1 MKASVPF
8 GKKGEDLMPAEERKI
23 VIIGAGPAGL
33 TAALECL
40 RRGVGHVTVI
50 EQEDLVGGISRTV
63 AHNGNRM
70 DIGGHRFFSKSGEV
84 MDWWAGILPVE
95 GEGTPP
101 ASAET
106 LDRIILLRHRL
117 SRIFYLR
124 KFFSYP
130 ISLSGETV
138 RNLGLKR
145 MLAIGVSYIRACL
158 FPIKPEKSLEDFIVN
173 RFGRRLYETFFR
185 DYTQKV
191 WGVPCKDI
199 AADWGAQRI
208 KGLSITRVLAHA
220 FRRLLPSSGG
230 IDQKH
235 VETSLI
241 ERFWYPKYGPGSLW
255 EAVAD
260 EVRALGGEV
269 LMGQRV
275 SRVHWQ
281 HADGHARVSGVSV
294 CDAQGREILLPCSHC
309 ISSMPLRDLIRQLG
323 DGVPE
328 PVRQVAEGLVYRD
341 FMTVGV
347 LSKRLGNTRDGQ
359 PLQDNWIYVQEPD
372 VFVGRIQ
379 LFHNWS
385 PWLVADKSKFW
396 LGMEYFASEG
406 DQLWTMP
413 DEEFTALAVREL
425 VKLGF
430 VRAEDVED
438 TVLLRV
444 PKAYPAYFG
453 SYGRVGEIQTFL
465 DGIENL
471 YPVGRNGMHRYN
483 NMDHS
488 MLSAMRTVDCISGH
502 GEKSAIWKI
511 NAEQEYHETRS
522 NA

>member
-1 MKASVPF
+1 MPLTPLELLR
-8 GKKGEDLMPAEERKI
+8 KGY
-23 VIIGAGPAGL
+23 
-33 TAALECL
+33 TN
-40 RRGVGHVTVI
+40 VTVV
-50 EQEDLVGGISRTV
+50 EMSSQVGGISRT
-63 AHNGNRM
+63 HIHHGNRM
-70 DIGGHRFFSKSGEV
+70 DIGGHRFFSKSENV
-84 MDWWAGILPVE
+84 MRWWAGILPVE
-95 GEGTPP
+95 GQGTPLL
-101 ASAET
+101 SAESC
-106 LDRIILLRHRL
+106 DRIILQRNRL
-117 SRIFYLR
+117 SRIFYIK

-130 ISLSGETV
+130 ISLNMATLK
-138 RNLGLKR
+138 NLGFTRVVK
-145 MLAIGVSYIRACL
+145 IGCSYIKAML
-158 FPIKPEKSLEDFIVN
+158 FPIKHEKTLEDFIVN
-173 RFGRRLYETFFR
+173 RFGRALYETFFR
-185 DYTQKV
+185 DYTYKV
-191 WGVPCKDI
+191 WGVPCNKI

-208 KGLSITRVLAHA
+208 KGLSVTRVLVHA
-220 FRRLLPSSGG
+220 IKKFFSSPQS
-230 IDQKH
+230 IEQKNI
-235 VETSLI
+235 ETSLI

-275 SRVHWQ
+275 SRVHWE

-522 NA
+522 RASSV